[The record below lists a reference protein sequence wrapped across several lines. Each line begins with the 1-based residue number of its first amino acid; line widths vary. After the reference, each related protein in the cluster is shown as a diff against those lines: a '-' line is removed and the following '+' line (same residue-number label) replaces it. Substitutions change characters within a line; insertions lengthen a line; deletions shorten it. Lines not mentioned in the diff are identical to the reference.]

1 MGTLFYIGFCSLTTF
16 NYCKKTNKSVGNYRA
31 TICDYLAKVTQNVT
45 NKKENITYTEFYFD
59 NFEMYFDDFEDI
71 KEGKIKE
78 ILIILIEV
86 LCFFFNKYYSLKIIQ
101 FLSPMHVIFSVPIRF
116 LLEKTTSSIYTLSQ
130 KNNLVA
136 TDDNY
141 KIKKLIN

>member
-1 MGTLFYIGFCSLTTF
+1 MDKKSVSHNKILTVYGLIGMLFYIGFCSLTTF
-16 NYCKKTNKSVGNYRA
+16 NYCKKTNKSVGNYNE
-31 TICDYLAKVTQNVT
+31 TIFDYLAKVTQNVT

-86 LCFFFNKYYSLKIIQ
+86 LCFF
-101 FLSPMHVIFSVPIRF
+101 
-116 LLEKTTSSIYTLSQ
+116 
-130 KNNLVA
+130 
-136 TDDNY
+136 
-141 KIKKLIN
+141 LINIIH